1 MIENPEKFDT
11 EFIDNIKDILNEK
24 HPIDG
29 TLYGTINEMSD
40 IERKFLNGIIRQ
52 LKPKKILEVGVSA
65 GGSSIII
72 LNAIKDIEEAKLYSI
87 DYLKKWHFNN
97 EKDVGFLVKEKCDY
111 LTNKWKL
118 YTGGVTANF
127 IEEIGGD
134 IDLCLLDTAHRNPGE
149 FMDFL
154 MFLPYMKKNAIII
167 IHDIMF
173 HTFNIDTQASTCC
186 LLFNTIKGKKFTAK
200 DNFNN
205 NLGNIANIG
214 AVILDD
220 NIMDNILE
228 HFLLLTLPW
237 KYIPKDEDIIITQRL
252 FSKHYNKELIDLF
265 LSIVLMHKNNFVI
278 NSNSDNKIY
287 ELDNKINIILNSII
301 KKSTILDFLFSI
313 EENNEY
319 KIITILGIKITLK
332 NINNLEFNNWYIPFK
347 KLRNAL
353 REYLHSKYIM
363 L

>member
-1 MIENPEKFDT
+1 MLIKNPENYET
-11 EFIDNIKDILNEK
+11 ELLNDINNILNEK
-24 HPIDG
+24 HPQNN

-40 IERKFLNGIIRQ
+40 VERKFLNGIIRQ
-52 LKPKKILEVGVSA
+52 LKPKKILEIGVSA

-97 EKDVGFLVKEKCDY
+97 EKDVGYLVKEKCNY
-111 LTNKWKL
+111 LSDKWKL

-154 MFLPYMKKNAIII
+154 MFLPYMKKNAVIV
-167 IHDIMF
+167 IHDIIF
-173 HTFNIDTQASTCC
+173 HTFNIDPQAYTCG
-186 LLFNTIKGKKFTAK
+186 LLFNTIKGKKITTK

-205 NLGNIANIG
+205 NVGNVANIG

-228 HFLLLTLPW
+228 HFLLLMLPW
-237 KYIPKDEDIIITQRL
+237 KYMPKDEDIIVTQRL
-252 FSKHYNKELIDLF
+252 FSKHYSQELIDLF
-265 LSIVLMHKNNFVI
+265 LSIVLMHKNNHTI
-278 NSNSDNKIY
+278 NYNSNLEPQIVDLNNRISKLEIDNS
-287 ELDNKINIILNSII
+287 NIL
-301 KKSTILDFLFSI
+301 KKTH
-313 EENNEY
+313 
-319 KIITILGIKITLK
+319 KIIDTLA
-332 NINNLEFNNWYIPFK
+332 WCIPIRKWRDNF
-347 KLRNAL
+347 RN
-353 REYLHSKYIM
+353 KF
-363 L
+363 